1 MSFSPSSASLI
12 SRTAFFHRAHIRAF
26 TVDYMIHSFIICK
39 TDVFIIKICN
49 CILACYPRIGFRHI
63 IFSRSIA
70 AFPITRSADDAPPRN
85 SESQSIFFDSFHY
98 SASDLFRF
106 NTCILQQKCRFFNL
120 MANIRHI
127 FLEIQFSLCYHRFID

>member
-1 MSFSPSSASLI
+1 MSFSLLSASLI

-49 CILACYPRIGFRHI
+49 CMLACYLRIGFCHI

-70 AFPITRSADDAPPRN
+70 PCRSHVRQTTHRRKIRDR
-85 SESQSIFFDSFHY
+85 SQSFFDSFHY

-120 MANIRHI
+120 MANIRYI